1 VAGGFEARLPHV
13 GPWLGDVQPA
23 AGGLGLRIGLRID
36 EPGRS
41 APLQGVATLL
51 CDAQRRPLGPV
62 IRHACGPDRHEQVLE
77 VLLPR
82 PLPGDTDTDTDTD
95 TDADAPARGP
105 LRLLVAAVHGA
116 WPDSAQAQVQA
127 VDARCAHLQRSADA
141 QLTPLAA
148 TEGLLLDRGWLQRI
162 ARPRA
167 DRLGLALGACRQ
179 RPLLTDRPL
188 ADAAMGVLLAALD
201 GPAPAAHA
209 PIDLVLLAG
218 DQVYADTRVD
228 SGHTG
233 AQRRQYFEAHHEAW
247 SAPHQREVLRRR
259 PVVMAL
265 DDHEFRND
273 YNNRIAA
280 GRPQEVHAAATAWQ
294 RYQLAAG
301 PRQPEVHPALP
312 GAELKAAWRAF
323 RQCGFAVFVCDTRS
337 ERADTS
343 RVDRRGAKLMSDL
356 QMAALQDWLLTL
368 QHDPAYGD
376 RPKVVVTGGLYSPY
390 PFANATR
397 GEWLDGAEARGLRAG
412 DTTWGYTITA
422 STPGSGWTRL
432 TLGADGQV
440 QADFVAV
447 LPPAT

>member
-1 VAGGFEARLPHV
+1 MQRGRPWLSEDALALALADERAQQGEGKPPTFDVVVIGSGYGGAVAAARLSALAEAPGRAPMRVAVLERGAEYVPGSFPDRFSDLV
-13 GPWLGDVQPA
+13 GHQRLPGANPLGAPANPEGLFDWHLDGDVGALVANGLGGGSLINAGVCEPAQPA
-23 AGGLGLRIGLRID
+23 A
-36 EPGRS
+36 
-41 APLQGVATLL
+41 
-51 CDAQRRPLGPV
+51 
-62 IRHACGPDRHEQVLE
+62 
-77 VLLPR
+77 
-82 PLPGDTDTDTDTD
+82 
-95 TDADAPARGP
+95 
-105 LRLLVAAVHGA
+105 
-116 WPDSAQAQVQA
+116 
-127 VDARCAHLQRSADA
+127 
-141 QLTPLAA
+141 LAA

-228 SGHTG
+228 TGHTG

-273 YNNRIAA
+273 DNNRIAA